1 MKTDK
6 TIKMQTK
13 KTNEKNPNWGGA
25 RSNAGRKKKYGET
38 TKVMTFRVPI
48 SKLEAVKEAI
58 QYVLNNNVQEN
69 Y

>member
-1 MKTDK
+1 
-6 TIKMQTK
+6 MQTK

>member
-1 MKTDK
+1 
-6 TIKMQTK
+6 MQTK

-69 Y
+69 

>member
-1 MKTDK
+1 
-6 TIKMQTK
+6 MQTK

-58 QYVLNNNVQEN
+58 QYVLNK
-69 Y
+69 

>member
-1 MKTDK
+1 MT
-6 TIKMQTK
+6 TK
-13 KTNEKNPNWGGA
+13 KTKQKNPNWGGA

-58 QYVLNNNVQEN
+58 RYILNKNLEDN

>member
-1 MKTDK
+1 MTTEKTK
-6 TIKMQTK
+6 Q
-13 KTNEKNPNWGGA
+13 KNPNWGGS

>member
-6 TIKMQTK
+6 TIKMTTK
-13 KTNEKNPNWGGA
+13 KPKNPKWGGA

-38 TKVMTFRVPI
+38 TKVLTFRVPL
-48 SKLEAVKEAI
+48 SKLESVKEAI
-58 QYVLNNNVQEN
+58 RYILEKNIQEN